1 MQKTAIILIF
11 ILLALIIVS
20 LVNGSVDIPLR
31 ELLTVIKNPDT
42 NPVIAKILF
51 DIRIPQCLTAILAGA
66 ALSAAGLM
74 LQTTLGNP
82 LAGPS
87 ILGISTGASV
97 GAAVVTMIAGT
108 MAAGAVVSGAMIGAA
123 AVLMLIMS
131 LSAAVRSN
139 TMLLIIG
146 IMISSMGSSAIELLN
161 FWSPAESVKTFAVWG
176 MVTFANVQLSQI
188 PVFMIVCGAGLL
200 SGTLMTKKLNA
211 LLLGE
216 NYAASVGVDVKKSRL
231 FLLLT
236 TGILTAIV
244 TAYCGPVAFI
254 GLAMPHVARLILKT
268 SDHRR
273 LMPSTMLCGAA
284 VALCCNIICTGF
296 PSIGQLPLNA
306 VTPVFGAPVVIWV
319 ATRGR
324 KI

>member
-1 MQKTAIILIF
+1 
-11 ILLALIIVS
+11 
-20 LVNGSVDIPLR
+20 
-31 ELLTVIKNPDT
+31 
-42 NPVIAKILF
+42 
-51 DIRIPQCLTAILAGA
+51 
-66 ALSAAGLM
+66 
-74 LQTTLGNP
+74 
-82 LAGPS
+82 
-87 ILGISTGASV
+87 
-97 GAAVVTMIAGT
+97 
-108 MAAGAVVSGAMIGAA
+108 
-123 AVLMLIMS
+123 
-131 LSAAVRSN
+131 
-139 TMLLIIG
+139 
-146 IMISSMGSSAIELLN
+146 MG
-161 FWSPAESVKTFAVWG
+161 
-176 MVTFANVQLSQI
+176 TFANVQLSQI

-254 GLAMPHVARLILKT
+254 GLAVPHVARLLLKT

-273 LMPSTMLCGAA
+273 LMPSTMLCGAT

-296 PSIGQLPLNA
+296 PSLGQLPLNA

-324 KI
+324 RMR

>member
-1 MQKTAIILIF
+1 
-11 ILLALIIVS
+11 
-20 LVNGSVDIPLR
+20 
-31 ELLTVIKNPDT
+31 
-42 NPVIAKILF
+42 
-51 DIRIPQCLTAILAGA
+51 
-66 ALSAAGLM
+66 
-74 LQTTLGNP
+74 
-82 LAGPS
+82 
-87 ILGISTGASV
+87 
-97 GAAVVTMIAGT
+97 
-108 MAAGAVVSGAMIGAA
+108 
-123 AVLMLIMS
+123 
-131 LSAAVRSN
+131 
-139 TMLLIIG
+139 
-146 IMISSMGSSAIELLN
+146 
-161 FWSPAESVKTFAVWG
+161 
-176 MVTFANVQLSQI
+176 
-188 PVFMIVCGAGLL
+188 
-200 SGTLMTKKLNA
+200 MTKKLNA

-244 TAYCGPVAFI
+244 TAYCGPIAFI

-296 PSIGQLPLNA
+296 PSLGQLPINA

-324 KI
+324 RNF